1 MPEGPSVE
9 MVIVLDSVDPNALAE
24 FWCAALRYRRMD
36 GVEQYAVL
44 VPLEGATGAMMLIQG
59 VPEPKQGKNRMHLD
73 LHVPDLAAEVDR
85 LCAIGAQRV
94 GEGAIGESIRWVRM
108 LDPEGNEFDLAAL

>member
-1 MPEGPSVE
+1 MAEGARVE
-9 MVIVLDSVDPNALAE
+9 IVIVLDSVDPDALVG
-24 FWCAALRYRRMD
+24 FWCEALRYRRLD

-44 VPLEGATGAMMLIQG
+44 VPLEGATGPMMLIQG
-59 VPEPKQGKNRMHLD
+59 VSEPKQGKNRMHLD

-85 LCAIGAQRV
+85 LVALGAQRV

-108 LDPEGNEFDLAAL
+108 LDPEGNEFDLAAA